1 MIARR
6 DASVVGLPIPG
17 FAAVDAV
24 TTEQDWVVTGSR
36 SGQPFKM
43 YVSPHVSRD
52 EAIWSVVSS
61 LQIVPETLDW
71 ISASRRNQVEQC
83 VRMDDDWL
91 RSRTL

>member
-6 DASVVGLPIPG
+6 DASVVGMPVPG

-24 TTEQDWVVTGSR
+24 TTEQDWVVSGSR

-52 EAIWSVVSS
+52 EAIWAVVSS
-61 LQIVPETLDW
+61 LQIMPETLDW
-71 ISASRRNQVEQC
+71 ISAARRDQVEQC

-91 RSRTL
+91 RCRTI

>member
-1 MIARR
+1 MISHR
-6 DASVVGLPIPG
+6 DASIVGMPIPG

-43 YVSPHVSRD
+43 YVSPHVSKD
-52 EAIWSVVSS
+52 DAIWSVVSS
-61 LQIVPETLDW
+61 LQILPETLDW

-91 RSRTL
+91 RCRTI